1 MQRTAFKIIL
11 SGAAMALLLS
21 TGGCKQ
27 QQQMAQQ
34 IEQMD
39 AKMGDS
45 QKRMTALDTELKKA
59 SFEIQQMKALVTKL
73 GNVVVDLQ
81 KAEEDRKAAEA
92 ARAAAAAK
100 KGPARKA
107 PAKAGAKHH

>member
-11 SGAAMALLLS
+11 SGAAMAVLLS

-39 AKMGDS
+39 AKMSDS
-45 QKRMTALDTELKKA
+45 QKRLTSMDTEMKKA
-59 SFEIQQMKALVTKL
+59 NFEIQQMKALVTKL

-81 KAEEDRKAAEA
+81 KLEEDRKAAEA
-92 ARAAAAAK
+92 AKAAAAAAK
-100 KGPARKA
+100 GKGRKPVKA
-107 PAKAGAKHH
+107 SAKRR